1 MIDRAHPTLSISR
14 QCHLLEVSRASVYR
28 RPAPVSADD
37 LRLMELIDRQYLA
50 CPFYGSR
57 RMAAWLA
64 TQGFAVKRKRVQ
76 RLMRLMGLVA
86 IYQRP
91 NTSKAAPEHTK
102 YPYLLGGLTIDRVNQ
117 VWCSDITYI
126 PLARGFIYLV
136 AIMDWHSRAVLAWRI
151 SNTLHA
157 DFCVDAL
164 EEALRRFGRP
174 EIFNTDQGSQFTS
187 TDFTGVLKAHGIRIS
202 MDGKGRCMD
211 NIFIERLWRSLKYED
226 VYLHAYASVAEAKA
240 GIAAWLRFY
249 NEERLHQAHGYRT
262 PRQI

>member
-1 MIDRAHPTLSISR
+1 MIDRAHSTLSVRR
-14 QCHLLEVSRASVYR
+14 QCQLLEVSRASVYR
-28 RPAPVSADD
+28 RPASVSADD

-50 CPFYGSR
+50 RPFYGSR

-64 TQGFAVKRKRVQ
+64 TQGHPVNRKRVQ
-76 RLMRLMGLVA
+76 RLMRLMGL

-91 NTSKAAPEHTK
+91 NTSKAAPEHIK

-164 EEALRRFGRP
+164 EG
-174 EIFNTDQGSQFTS
+174 
-187 TDFTGVLKAHGIRIS
+187 
-202 MDGKGRCMD
+202 
-211 NIFIERLWRSLKYED
+211 
-226 VYLHAYASVAEAKA
+226 
-240 GIAAWLRFY
+240 
-249 NEERLHQAHGYRT
+249 
-262 PRQI
+262 